1 MNLVVAGKFDRK
13 RWRSLQL
20 GAYKTILSSFKV
32 GQVDLFQTSK
42 NYLFYVILNR
52 PDDRY
57 FKPYLNSNKSL
68 RTAAIVVFYTSI

>member
-42 NYLFYVILNR
+42 NYLFMLYSIGQMTVIL
-52 PDDRY
+52 
-57 FKPYLNSNKSL
+57 SH
-68 RTAAIVVFYTSI
+68 I